1 MSDSLTTLGA
11 VASKSARDRLP
22 ELVAAATRVFTRRG
36 YRAAQL
42 ADLAAEMGVS
52 EAALY
57 RYVESK
63 EGLFRLVV
71 RHTLLQEE
79 LPDEELPLASPPLEV
94 TLKDIRE
101 GIGAHTSFPTLEEA
115 LRRGRAADPSLEL
128 EGMVREL
135 FALTALTRAATEMIE
150 RSAREVPE
158 LADLVNKDLRRPLLD
173 GLQTYLERRAHAGQ
187 LRRTPDAAAT
197 ARLVLET
204 VTWFARHRFS
214 DPDGAAIADEVA
226 EQTVV
231 DMLVHALVPAD
242 PPGRDTS

>member
-1 MSDSLTTLGA
+1 M
-11 VASKSARDRLP
+11 
-22 ELVAAATRVFTRRG
+22 
-36 YRAAQL
+36 
-42 ADLAAEMGVS
+42 ADIAAEMKVS

-71 RHTLLQEE
+71 RHALFQED
-79 LPDEELPLASPPLEV
+79 LPDEELPLASPPLDV

-101 GIGAHTSFPTLEEA
+101 GIGAHVSFPSLEKA
-115 LRRGRAADPSLEL
+115 LRRRRVANPLREL
-128 EGMVREL
+128 EGLVREL
-135 FALTALTRAATEMIE
+135 FALTALTREATDMIE

-173 GLQTYLERRAHAGQ
+173 GLQTYLERRARAGQ
-187 LRRTPDAAAT
+187 QRRTPDAAAT
-197 ARLVLET
+197 ARFVLET

-214 DPDGAAIADEVA
+214 DPDGAAIPDEVA

-231 DMLVHALVPAD
+231 DMLVHALVPAGPAKKTD
-242 PPGRDTS
+242 

>member
-1 MSDSLTTLGA
+1 MADI
-11 VASKSARDRLP
+11 
-22 ELVAAATRVFTRRG
+22 AAA
-36 YRAAQL
+36 
-42 ADLAAEMGVS
+42 MGVS

-63 EGLFRLVV
+63 EGLFRVVV
-71 RHTLLQEE
+71 RHALFREDF
-79 LPDEELPLASPPLEV
+79 PDEELPLASPPLDV

-101 GIGAHTSFPTLEEA
+101 GIGAHASIPSLDEA
-115 LRRGRAADPSLEL
+115 LRRRRVADPLGEL

-135 FALTALTRAATEMIE
+135 FAVTALTRAATDMIE

-158 LADLVNKDLRRPLLD
+158 LADLVNEDLRRPLLD
-173 GLQTYLERRAHAGQ
+173 GLQTYLKRRAHAGQ

-214 DPDGAAIADEVA
+214 DPDGAAIPDDVA

-231 DMLVHALVPAD
+231 DMVVHALAPTD
-242 PPGRDTS
+242 PGSEAA